1 MIARSKAIES
11 ILEQLDDET
20 AVLSTTG
27 MITREVYAAKDRP
40 GNFYMIGS
48 MGLTSSVALG
58 VSLLN
63 PERET
68 VILEGDGSAL
78 MSMGTLAL
86 IASETPANL
95 IHVILDN
102 ESYEST
108 GAQPTISS
116 QIALDDIASAAGY
129 QSVHRVDDD
138 EGIKTEIAACKTSP
152 GPHLILVKC
161 SIAPVPGIGRVDL
174 TAVEIRDRFSA
185 HLG

>member
-1 MIARSKAIES
+1 MIPRSKAIEI

-58 VSLLN
+58 ISLLN
-63 PERET
+63 PNRET
-68 VILEGDGSAL
+68 IILEGDGSAL
-78 MSMGTLAL
+78 MGMGTIAL
-86 IASETPANL
+86 IASETPTNL
-95 IHVILDN
+95 IHIILDN

-116 QIALDDIASAAGY
+116 KISLDDIASAAGY
-129 QSVHRVDDD
+129 QSVHRVDDA
-138 EGIKTEIAACKTSP
+138 EGIKTELAVCRTSP
-152 GPHLILVKC
+152 GPHFILVKC
-161 SIAPVPGIGRVDL
+161 SIAPVPGIGRVDISP
-174 TAVEIRDRFSA
+174 VEIRDRFST
-185 HLG
+185 HIR